1 MKTVN
6 DGEVKEKYWISSP
19 VTSSYAFPS
28 IYPPQHPVHNHH
40 QLFFFLPLGERLSSS
55 RSNNRMLIRQ
65 QMEGQEILT

>member
-19 VTSSYAFPS
+19 VTSSYVSPS
-28 IYPPQHPVHNHH
+28 IYPPQHPVHNHP

-55 RSNNRMLIRQ
+55 RSNNMLITQ